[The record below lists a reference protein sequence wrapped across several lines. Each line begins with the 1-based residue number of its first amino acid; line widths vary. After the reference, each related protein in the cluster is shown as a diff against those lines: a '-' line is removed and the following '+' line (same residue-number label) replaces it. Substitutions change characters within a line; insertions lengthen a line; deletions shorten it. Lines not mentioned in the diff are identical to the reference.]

1 MRTSQDNQKAI
12 FYSQRGGFEAAK
24 QVSATEIKSCKL
36 CSDKSS
42 EGFFRFSVGMSSIMI
57 DKRCLGLM
65 KHSPSGSKL
74 STSTS
79 HQSMLG
85 AEMRTAK
92 RQFQDVYVKLFPI

>member
-1 MRTSQDNQKAI
+1 
-12 FYSQRGGFEAAK
+12 
-24 QVSATEIKSCKL
+24 
-36 CSDKSS
+36 
-42 EGFFRFSVGMSSIMI
+42 MI